1 MTYPPRE
8 ITLAMSEE
16 PSPANKMHDFVGTPV
31 TAIARRGLW
40 SDARRRL
47 RGNRAASAALIVIAA
62 IALLALIAPVVSPWR
77 YDSLDWQHLA
87 QPPGTT
93 AAHWLGTD
101 RLGRDLLV
109 RTLYGVRLSLM
120 LAVFAS
126 ALSLVI
132 GVLWGAVA
140 GLAGGRV
147 DGAMMRFV
155 DVLYS
160 LPYLFVVIIL
170 TTLFPRG
177 SLTALLVALG
187 AVGWLTTARI
197 VRAQTL
203 ALKGRAFIEAARA
216 GGVPPAMI
224 LRRHVVPNVLGS
236 VLVYATLIVPQ
247 MILFES
253 FLSFLGL
260 GVQEPHASLGNLI
273 YGGAQEMES
282 APWMLLVPAAFL
294 VLLLLCLNLLGDGL
308 RDALDPR
315 ER

>member
-1 MTYPPRE
+1 MNE
-8 ITLAMSEE
+8 VVA
-16 PSPANKMHDFVGTPV
+16 A
-31 TAIARRGLW
+31 ARRGLW

-47 RGNRAASAALIVIAA
+47 RGNRAARAALVLL
-62 IALLALIAPVVSPWR
+62 ALLAVAALVAPALSPWD

-87 QPPGTT
+87 QPPALTS
-93 AAHWLGTD
+93 AHWLGTD

-109 RTLYGVRLSLM
+109 RTLYGVRLSLL
-120 LAVFAS
+120 LAVLAS
-126 ALSLVI
+126 AVSLMI

-170 TTLFPRG
+170 TTLFRRG
-177 SLTALLVALG
+177 SLIVLALALA

-203 ALKGRAFIEAARA
+203 ALQRREFIQAARA
-216 GGVPPAMI
+216 LGVPPHSI
-224 LRRHVVPNVLGS
+224 LLRHIVPNVLGP
-236 VLVYATLIVPQ
+236 VAVYATLIVPQ

-260 GVQEPHASLGNLI
+260 GVQEPQASLGNLI
-273 YGGAQEMES
+273 FAGAQEMES
-282 APWMLLVPAAFL
+282 APWMLLVPAASL
-294 VLLLLCLNLLGDGL
+294 VLLLLCLNLFGDGL
-308 RDALDPR
+308 RDAFDPR
-315 ER
+315 EP

>member
-1 MTYPPRE
+1 MNDGPTV
-8 ITLAMSEE
+8 A
-16 PSPANKMHDFVGTPV
+16 AV
-31 TAIARRGLW
+31 ARRGLW

-47 RGNRAASAALIVIAA
+47 RGNRAASAALIVLAA
-62 IALLALIAPVVSPWR
+62 IALVALIAPALSPWS

-87 QPPGTT
+87 QPPGSA

-109 RTLYGVRLSLM
+109 RTLHGVRLSLL
-120 LAVFAS
+120 LAVLAS
-126 ALSLVI
+126 AVSLVI

-140 GLAGGRV
+140 GLAGGRI

-170 TTLFPRG
+170 TTLFTRG
-177 SLTALLVALG
+177 SLIVLAVSLA
-187 AVGWLTTARI
+187 AVGWLTTARM

-203 ALKGRAFIEAARA
+203 ALRRREFIEAARA
-216 GGVPPAMI
+216 LGVPPHAI
-224 LRRHVVPNVLGS
+224 LLRHIMPNVLGP
-236 VLVYATLIVPQ
+236 VAVYATLIVPQ

-260 GVQEPHASLGNLI
+260 GVQEPQASLGNLI
-273 YGGAQEMES
+273 FAGAQEMES
-282 APWMLLVPAAFL
+282 APWMLLVPATAL
-294 VLLLLCLNLLGDGL
+294 VLLLLALNLLGDGL
-308 RDALDPR
+308 RDAFDPR
-315 ER
+315 EH

>member
-1 MTYPPRE
+1 MNE
-8 ITLAMSEE
+8 VVA
-16 PSPANKMHDFVGTPV
+16 A
-31 TAIARRGLW
+31 ARRGLW

-47 RGNRAASAALIVIAA
+47 RDNRAARAALVLL
-62 IALLALIAPVVSPWR
+62 ALLAVAALVAPARSPWD
-77 YDSLDWQHLA
+77 YDSRDWQHLA
-87 QPPGTT
+87 QPPALTS
-93 AAHWLGTD
+93 AHWLGTD

-109 RTLYGVRLSLM
+109 RTLYGVRLSLL
-120 LAVFAS
+120 LAVLAS
-126 ALSLVI
+126 AVSLMI

-170 TTLFPRG
+170 TTLFRRG
-177 SLTALLVALG
+177 SLIVLALALA

-203 ALKGRAFIEAARA
+203 ALQRREFIQAARA
-216 GGVPPAMI
+216 LGVPPHSI
-224 LRRHVVPNVLGS
+224 LLRHIVPNVLGQ
-236 VLVYATLIVPQ
+236 VAVYATLIVPQ

-260 GVQEPHASLGNLI
+260 GVQEPQASLGNLI
-273 YGGAQEMES
+273 FAGAQEMES
-282 APWMLLVPAAFL
+282 APWMLLVPAASL
-294 VLLLLCLNLLGDGL
+294 VLLLLCLNLFGDGL
-308 RDALDPR
+308 RDAFDPR
-315 ER
+315 EP

>member
-1 MTYPPRE
+1 
-8 ITLAMSEE
+8 MSD
-16 PSPANKMHDFVGTPV
+16 A
-31 TAIARRGLW
+31 AAARGGLW
-40 SDARRRL
+40 SEAHRRL
-47 RGNRAASAALIVIAA
+47 RGTRTVNIALAVLAFLTLAA
-62 IALLALIAPVVSPWR
+62 IIAPALSPWR

-87 QPPGTT
+87 APPGAA

-109 RTLYGVRLSLM
+109 RTLYGLRLSLL
-120 LAVFAS
+120 LALLAS
-126 ALSLVI
+126 AVSLLI

-140 GLAGGRV
+140 GLAGGRI

-177 SLTALLVALG
+177 SLAALALALA

-203 ALKGRAFIEAARA
+203 ALRHRAFIEAARA
-216 GGVPPAMI
+216 TGVPPAGI
-224 LRRHVVPNVLGS
+224 LWRHIVPNVAGQ
-236 VLVYATLIVPQ
+236 VAVYATLIVPQ

-260 GVQEPHASLGNLI
+260 GVQEPQASLGNLI
-273 YGGAQEMES
+273 FVGAQEMES
-282 APWMLLVPAAFL
+282 APWMLLVPASAL
-294 VLLLLCLNLLGDGL
+294 VLLLLCLNVLGDGL
-308 RDALDPR
+308 RDAFDPR